1 MKQRDIQLADF
12 TMPDTRVMENKILGG
27 IIGDSTLF
35 DSVIRMIKP
44 EMFSRDEARYTWNV
58 LLDMHYN
65 HETIDIVTVMPKCDQ
80 KFFMDNILNNIG
92 EYYGMRGLSDIGM
105 AFVDTY
111 IKQQAYIAAVN
122 VLQSINNGSAT
133 GDKIIGTFDNFS
145 DKVLEGLGDES
156 CQSADTIVNN
166 LAERLQSGE
175 VNKIPTTIPTID
187 SMTYG
192 GLGGGNLVV
201 LAARPSV
208 GKTTIAMQI
217 ALHASQVGKK
227 ALCFSLEMS
236 AEELVQRILLSTGLL
251 SPYEFHSRNMNW
263 QNFDKAVGQVINK
276 NLIINDK
283 ARSIDEICQKIVVE
297 SQAGRCDFVM
307 IDYLGLIPLGNAR
320 GKTVAQQLGEI
331 TARLKNIA
339 KECNIPILLLCQ
351 LNRSSASENRSPQLY
366 DLRDSGSIEQDADLV
381 IMLEK
386 AKDDMGG
393 FLDNTIDA
401 WVRKN
406 RNGRCNFDTPIRLEG
421 NETYS
426 NFHEK
431 MNDYGYGE

>member
-1 MKQRDIQLADF
+1 MKKQLELADF
-12 TMPDTRVMENKILGG
+12 AMPDTRVVENKILAG
-27 IIGDSTLF
+27 IITDSTLL
-35 DSVIRMIKP
+35 DNVIRMIKP
-44 EMFSRDEARYTWNV
+44 EMFSRDEARNLWNII
-58 LLDMHYN
+58 LEMHYN
-65 HETIDIVTVMPKCDQ
+65 HETIDMVTVMPKCDR
-80 KFFMDNILNNIG
+80 KFYIDNILSVSG
-92 EYYGMRGLSDIGM
+92 EYYGIHGLSDLGM

-111 IKQQAYIAAVN
+111 IKKQAYITAIN
-122 VLQSINNGSAT
+122 ILQGINSGSAT
-133 GDKIIGTFDNFS
+133 GDKIIDSFDSFS
-145 DKVLEGLGDES
+145 DGVLKGLGDES
-156 CQSADTIVNN
+156 CKTADKVAND
-166 LAERLQSGE
+166 LAKRLQSGE

-217 ALHASQVGKK
+217 ALNASNIGKK

-236 AEELVQRILLSTGLL
+236 AEELVQRILLSTSLL

-263 QNFDKAVGQVINK
+263 ESFDKAVSQVINK

-283 ARSIDEICQKIVVE
+283 ARSIDEICQRIIIE
-297 SQAGRCDFVM
+297 SQTGRCDFAM
-307 IDYLGLIPLGNAR
+307 IDYLGLIPLGAAR
-320 GKTVAQQLGEI
+320 GKTMAQQMGEI
-331 TARLKNIA
+331 TARLKNLA

-351 LNRSSASENRSPQLY
+351 LNRSCASENRSPQLY

-381 IMLEK
+381 IMLER

-393 FLDNTIDA
+393 FIENTIDA

-406 RNGRCNFDTPIRLEG
+406 RNGKCNFDTPIRLEG
-421 NETYS
+421 EKTYS

-431 MNDYGYGE
+431 MNDYGFEE

>member
-1 MKQRDIQLADF
+1 MKKQLELADF
-12 TMPDTRVMENKILGG
+12 AMPDTRVVENKILAG
-27 IIGDSTLF
+27 IITDSTLL
-35 DSVIRMIKP
+35 DNVIRMIKP
-44 EMFSRDEARYTWNV
+44 EMFSRDEARNLWNII
-58 LLDMHYN
+58 LDMHYN
-65 HETIDIVTVMPKCDQ
+65 HETIDMVTVMSKCDR
-80 KFFMDNILNNIG
+80 KFYIDNILPIG
-92 EYYGMRGLSDIGM
+92 SAYYGMHGLSDLGM
-105 AFVDTY
+105 AFIDSY
-111 IKQQAYIAAVN
+111 IKRQAYIAAIN
-122 VLQSINNGSAT
+122 ILQSINNGSAT
-133 GDKIIGTFDNFS
+133 GDKIIDSFDSFS
-145 DKVLEGLGDES
+145 GGVLNGLGDES
-156 CQSADTIVNN
+156 CQTTDKVVNN
-166 LAERLQSGE
+166 LAARLQSGE

-187 SMTYG
+187 AITYG

-217 ALHASQVGKK
+217 ALNASSIGKK
-227 ALCFSLEMS
+227 SLCFSLEMS

-263 QNFDKAVGQVINK
+263 ENFDKAVSQVINK

-283 ARSIDEICQKIVVE
+283 ARSIDEICQRIIIE
-297 SQAGRCDFVM
+297 NRAGRCDFAM
-307 IDYLGLIPLGNAR
+307 IDYLGLIPLGVAR
-320 GKTVAQQLGEI
+320 GKTMAQQLGEI
-331 TARLKNIA
+331 TARLKNLA

-393 FLDNTIDA
+393 FIENTIDA

-406 RNGRCNFDTPIRLEG
+406 RNGKCNFDTPIRLEG
-421 NETYS
+421 GETYS
-426 NFHEK
+426 NFREK
-431 MNDYGYGE
+431 INDKSISL